1 MAAHNA
7 HEMTWEELRDSIEK
21 VAILPVGSLEQHG
34 PHLPLGTDTIIGVG
48 IAQAVAEEI
57 DAVVFP
63 PVAYGYRSN
72 PFSGGGP
79 LFPGTVDLTAVTVM
93 DLIKD
98 ILGEIIADGFTKV
111 LIVNSHFENQFP
123 IQEAMILVDEKFNHS
138 ATIIQTNW
146 WDPLEPALIDEVFS
160 EDVFPGW
167 ALEHGAVTETSLMMY
182 LAPDAVRED
191 RIPEIAPFTPPAY
204 IRVPNRKSDIP
215 AEGSLANAAHSSAQ
229 KGKLI
234 AESACQ
240 GILKICAAEFS

>member
-111 LIVNSHFENQFP
+111 LIVN
-123 IQEAMILVDEKFNHS
+123 
-138 ATIIQTNW
+138 
-146 WDPLEPALIDEVFS
+146 
-160 EDVFPGW
+160 
-167 ALEHGAVTETSLMMY
+167 
-182 LAPDAVRED
+182 
-191 RIPEIAPFTPPAY
+191 
-204 IRVPNRKSDIP
+204 
-215 AEGSLANAAHSSAQ
+215 
-229 KGKLI
+229 
-234 AESACQ
+234 
-240 GILKICAAEFS
+240 